1 MNIDLHYY
9 TSCYKLA
16 AYETIRN
23 SSIVNEIDLSDELK
37 AKTYWFYFE
46 NDLAVGDVSE
56 FIVEFYKEE
65 ELLDRITFHTNPKRG
80 KILERCFDRKEL
92 TKKMKLVKE
101 LEPSIP
107 IKLFQHKPKLN
118 REERNLVIS
127 RVNELEYRWYQI
139 EEKKKTNTYIKK
151 GLSKN

>member
-46 NDLAVGDVSE
+46 NDIAVGNVSQ
-56 FIVEFYKEE
+56 FIIEFYKNDK
-65 ELLDRITFHTNPKRG
+65 LLDRVTFNTNPKKG
-80 KILERCFDRKEL
+80 KVLEKYVDQKEL
-92 TKKMKLVKE
+92 TKKMKLVRE

-118 REERNLVIS
+118 QSERDLVVS

-139 EEKKKTNTYIKK
+139 EEKKKNNLYTKK
-151 GLSKN
+151 